1 MTIVEELRTDRESG
15 ARRLESEYKA
25 GLMSLARRFCADEGD
40 AEELVNRTLA
50 AVVEG
55 IDDYLEQS
63 AFFGWMCK
71 ILENLHAKDVRRKS
85 SRTVA
90 GDAEAVDGARDD
102 EAGDRI
108 FREVDASLLRDAI
121 AELPADM
128 KDVLML
134 RYFMDLPVSRVA
146 RILSAPEGTVKWRLH
161 CARMVLAAKLGAA
174 TRRPGARLVLLA
186 LLFAAGLAVGR
197 GVYALAS
204 AALSSRAESAEVAES
219 PVSTASTASTASTV
233 STSST
238 VPTVSTASTV
248 PTPEPPAM
256 NAKPFLAATASLA
269 LAAAP
274 APVRAA
280 GRPCSVT
287 FAVAGYA
294 GSSTLTNFPVLVR
307 IVPDSTNKF
316 DYALCAADG
325 SDIRFADDAGN
336 LIPHEIDTWNTAG
349 ESAIWVALPEMSA
362 RTEFSML
369 YGPNAPA
376 ESASGTVWAG
386 AGYKSVWHLNFSGST
401 THDSVVSYTGTIY
414 DPAAVLAC
422 AGEGVVGEAYHCE
435 SNGGPHYVGTSA
447 VEGFTQ
453 SSDGKAT
460 FSAWFRQIGGTMQN
474 GKPDPEN
481 YPKITWNSQYGNCGV
496 IVNSKNGQIET
507 GNGVEIGLSG
517 WANDLNAL
525 VVRDSVEHKKF
536 LDTES
541 LYDKQ
546 WHHVAVTW
554 DGTTRT
560 LYLDGVLQPVMT
572 ASAVYRTPTGTVR
585 FGARSLNSTAS
596 VWTGELDE
604 FRFLPS
610 AASAD
615 WIAAEHAQVSSDSF
629 LKVLRL
635 SGTVIIVR

>member
-25 GLMSLARRFCADEGD
+25 GLMTLARRFCADEGD

>member
-1 MTIVEELRTDRESG
+1 
-15 ARRLESEYKA
+15 
-25 GLMSLARRFCADEGD
+25 
-40 AEELVNRTLA
+40 
-50 AVVEG
+50 
-55 IDDYLEQS
+55 
-63 AFFGWMCK
+63 
-71 ILENLHAKDVRRKS
+71 
-85 SRTVA
+85 
-90 GDAEAVDGARDD
+90 
-102 EAGDRI
+102 
-108 FREVDASLLRDAI
+108 
-121 AELPADM
+121 
-128 KDVLML
+128 
-134 RYFMDLPVSRVA
+134 
-146 RILSAPEGTVKWRLH
+146 
-161 CARMVLAAKLGAA
+161 
-174 TRRPGARLVLLA
+174 
-186 LLFAAGLAVGR
+186 
-197 GVYALAS
+197 
-204 AALSSRAESAEVAES
+204 
-219 PVSTASTASTASTV
+219 
-233 STSST
+233 
-238 VPTVSTASTV
+238 
-248 PTPEPPAM
+248 M

-496 IVNSKNGQIET
+496 IVNSKNGQSET